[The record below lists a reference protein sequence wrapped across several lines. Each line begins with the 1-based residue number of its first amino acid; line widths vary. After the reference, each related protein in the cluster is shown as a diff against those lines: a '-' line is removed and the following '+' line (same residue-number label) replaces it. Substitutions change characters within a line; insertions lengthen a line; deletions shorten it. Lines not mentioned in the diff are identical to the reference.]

1 MKILTHLIVA
11 LLLSFA
17 AGCQSK
23 FVKIEDNN
31 INKERLGF
39 ATDLSKKILS
49 AMKGGGF
56 YDFSDAEASPKMKSA
71 LNESL
76 QKQSY
81 QQIKSAF
88 GDYQDL
94 TFDHQMKPT
103 DGTLFEIYRFR
114 GKFNPGP
121 EVEVRTV
128 LDADGKLAGFFVKPW
143 HDAL

>member
-1 MKILTHLIVA
+1 MKILTHLAVA
-11 LLLSFA
+11 LLLSCS

-23 FVKIEDNN
+23 FVKVGDSD
-31 INKERLGF
+31 INKARLVF

-49 AMKGGGF
+49 AQKGGGF
-56 YDFSDAEASPKMKSA
+56 YNLSEVEASPEMKSA

-76 QKQSY
+76 QKKSY

-94 TFDHQMKPT
+94 TFDHLMKPT

-114 GKFNPGP
+114 GKFNPGAD
-121 EVEVRTV
+121 VEVRTV

-143 HDAL
+143 HDAM